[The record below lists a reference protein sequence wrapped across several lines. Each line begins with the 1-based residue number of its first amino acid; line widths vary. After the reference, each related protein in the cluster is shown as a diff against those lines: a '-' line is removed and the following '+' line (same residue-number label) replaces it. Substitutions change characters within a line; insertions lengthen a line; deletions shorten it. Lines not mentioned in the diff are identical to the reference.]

1 MIQTHTRDMTFCGM
15 AAALAV
21 VLGMVGKVLPLQLP
35 QGGSIT
41 LETLPIFFM
50 AFWGGWRLGV
60 LTGCLDGVLQL
71 FFGAFIF
78 HPIQVVLD
86 YPLPFALLGLAG
98 LFPNRMRVGIGV
110 ASALR
115 WCSHFISGYV
125 FFGEY
130 APEGTPVWMY
140 AAFYNASFVIPE
152 ALICI
157 FLVPVLLR
165 RFPSYA
171 R

>member
-1 MIQTHTRDMTFCGM
+1 MTFCGM

-41 LETLPIFFM
+41 LETLPILFM

-60 LTGCLDGVLQL
+60 LTGFLDGILQL
-71 FFGAFIF
+71 VFGAFIF

-98 LFPNRMRVGIGV
+98 LLPKHMKLGIVG
-110 ASALR
+110 ASVLR
-115 WCSHFISGYV
+115 FCSHFVSGFV

-140 AAFYNASFVIPE
+140 AALYNASFVFPE

-157 FLVPVLLR
+157 VLVPVLLR
-165 RFPSYA
+165 RLPLY

>member
-1 MIQTHTRDMTFCGM
+1 MQSRTRDVTFCGM

-41 LETLPIFFM
+41 LETLPILFM

-60 LTGCLDGVLQL
+60 LTGFLDGILQL
-71 FFGAFIF
+71 VFGAFIF

-98 LFPNRMRVGIGV
+98 LLPNQVRLGIVG
-110 ASALR
+110 ASILR
-115 WCSHFISGYV
+115 LGLHTISGIV
-125 FFGEY
+125 FFAEY
-130 APEGTPVWMY
+130 APEGTPVWIY
-140 AAFYNASFVIPE
+140 SLLYNGSFVLPE
-152 ALICI
+152 ALIGMV
-157 FLVPVLLR
+157 LVPILLR
-165 RFPSYA
+165 RFPPYQ
-171 R
+171 

>member
-1 MIQTHTRDMTFCGM
+1 MIQSRTRDVTFCGM

-41 LETLPIFFM
+41 LETLPILFM
-50 AFWGGWRLGV
+50 AFWGGWRLGI
-60 LTGCLDGVLQL
+60 LTGFLDGILQL
-71 FFGAFIF
+71 VFGAFIF

-98 LFPNRMRVGIGV
+98 LLPNHVRLGIAG
-110 ASALR
+110 ASILR
-115 WCSHFISGYV
+115 LCSHFVSGFV
-125 FFGEY
+125 FFAEY
-130 APEGTPVWMY
+130 APEGTSVWMY
-140 AAFYNASFVIPE
+140 AALYNLSFVLPE

-157 FLVPVLLR
+157 VLVPILLR
-165 RFPSYA
+165 RFPPY

>member
-1 MIQTHTRDMTFCGM
+1 MTFCGM
-15 AAALAV
+15 AAALAI
-21 VLGMVGKVLPLQLP
+21 VLGMVGKVIPLQLP

-41 LETLPIFFM
+41 LETLPILFV

-60 LTGCLDGVLQL
+60 MTGFLDGVLQL

-78 HPIQVVLD
+78 HPVQVVLD

-98 LFPNRMRVGIGV
+98 LWPKHLRIGIAI
-110 ASALR
+110 ASVMR
-115 WCSHFISGYV
+115 WCSHFVSGMV

-130 APEGTPVWMY
+130 APEGTPVWLY
-140 AAFYNASFVIPE
+140 AGLYNASFVFPEGIICVVLIP
-152 ALICI
+152 L
-157 FLVPVLLR
+157 LLR
-165 RFPSYA
+165 RLPPY

>member
-1 MIQTHTRDMTFCGM
+1 MTHARTRDVTFCGM

-41 LETLPIFFM
+41 LETLPILFM

-60 LTGCLDGVLQL
+60 LTGFLDGILQL
-71 FFGAFIF
+71 VFGAFIF
-78 HPIQVVLD
+78 HPVQVVLD

-98 LFPNRMRVGIGV
+98 LLPNYMRLGILG

-115 WCSHFISGYV
+115 LISHFVSGVV

-130 APEGTPVWMY
+130 APEGTSVWLY
-140 AAFYNASFVIPE
+140 AALYNLSFVLPE
-152 ALICI
+152 ALMGMV
-157 FLVPVLLR
+157 LVPVLLR
-165 RFPSYA
+165 RLPPY